1 MRSRVIDIDDL
12 SDCLSKSSIDD
23 EVYENDSEWIHPFYK
38 KLESKQTSYLA
49 IQKTASYLAIQKT
62 GKRKRDDSDQEN
74 LKKIRIDPM
83 IPIENVVQDICGKSN
98 LDDLTIKELKAIIA
112 KKKLDIPNVSRMLKS
127 ELLLAVEN
135 ALYYNEYCDES
146 EEESNVIKVQSVQ
159 ENNTLRDERR
169 RLRNLKRTSIL
180 KQQEIQSEKKKRIKS
195 EVFDLSVLFS
205 DSL

>member
-23 EVYENDSEWIHPFYK
+23 DEVYANDSEWIHPFYK
-38 KLESKQTSYLA
+38 KLESKQTSYLT
-49 IQKTASYLAIQKT
+49 IQKI

-180 KQQEIQSEKKKRIKS
+180 KQQEIQSAKQKRIKS

>member
-1 MRSRVIDIDDL
+1 
-12 SDCLSKSSIDD
+12 
-23 EVYENDSEWIHPFYK
+23 
-38 KLESKQTSYLA
+38 
-49 IQKTASYLAIQKT
+49 
-62 GKRKRDDSDQEN
+62 
-74 LKKIRIDPM
+74 M

-159 ENNTLRDERR
+159 ENNTSRDERR

-180 KQQEIQSEKKKRIKS
+180 KQQEIQSEKQKRIKS

>member
-23 EVYENDSEWIHPFYK
+23 DEVDANNSEWIHPFYK
-38 KLESKQTSYLA
+38 KLESKQT
-49 IQKTASYLAIQKT
+49 SYLAIQKT

-159 ENNTLRDERR
+159 ENNTSRDERR

-180 KQQEIQSEKKKRIKS
+180 KQQEIQSEKQKRIKS

>member
-23 EVYENDSEWIHPFYK
+23 DEVYANDSEWIHPFYK
-38 KLESKQTSYLA
+38 KLESKQTL
-49 IQKTASYLAIQKT
+49 YLAIQKT
-62 GKRKRDDSDQEN
+62 GKRKRNDSDQEN

>member
-1 MRSRVIDIDDL
+1 
-12 SDCLSKSSIDD
+12 
-23 EVYENDSEWIHPFYK
+23 
-38 KLESKQTSYLA
+38 
-49 IQKTASYLAIQKT
+49 
-62 GKRKRDDSDQEN
+62 
-74 LKKIRIDPM
+74 
-83 IPIENVVQDICGKSN
+83 
-98 LDDLTIKELKAIIA
+98 
-112 KKKLDIPNVSRMLKS
+112 MLKS

-180 KQQEIQSEKKKRIKS
+180 KQQEIQSEKQKRIKS
-195 EVFDLSVLFS
+195 EIFDLSVLFS

>member
-1 MRSRVIDIDDL
+1 
-12 SDCLSKSSIDD
+12 
-23 EVYENDSEWIHPFYK
+23 
-38 KLESKQTSYLA
+38 
-49 IQKTASYLAIQKT
+49 
-62 GKRKRDDSDQEN
+62 
-74 LKKIRIDPM
+74 M

>member
-23 EVYENDSEWIHPFYK
+23 EVYANDSEWIHPFYK
-38 KLESKQTSYLA
+38 KLESKQTSYLT
-49 IQKTASYLAIQKT
+49 IQKI

-180 KQQEIQSEKKKRIKS
+180 KQQEIQSAKQKRIKS

>member
-23 EVYENDSEWIHPFYK
+23 EVYANDSEWIHPFYK
-38 KLESKQTSYLA
+38 KLESKQTSYLT
-49 IQKTASYLAIQKT
+49 IQKI